1 MIKFIG
7 KISRTEVNTLYGKA
21 RAGIVIYQPAAN
33 HMEAQPIKMF
43 EFMAAGLPVIASD
56 FPLWKDIVEGN
67 KCGISVE
74 PRDSEAVRAA
84 CMTQIGNPKKAQE
97 LGRNG
102 KKAVDEKYNWTN
114 EEKKLLKLYAEL

>member
-67 KCGISVE
+67 KCGISVD

-84 CMTQIGNPKKAQE
+84 CIPLIGNPKKAQQ

>member
-67 KCGISVE
+67 KCGISVD

-84 CMTQIGNPKKAQE
+84 CMTLIGNPKKAQE